1 MRKLAAG
8 TIAAAIMTLGATAS
22 AQQLGEEGTFALSA
36 DHLFGI
42 TSFNATLDPD
52 IPGAEEIELKGTS
65 TSLLWGSSTSTG
77 VLGRSI
83 PVPATIPR
91 ASFDYFVIENLS
103 LGGSLG
109 IYMASG
115 ESEVDGNSED
125 WDKVTGIALAPRIG
139 YVFGLSDTIWL
150 WLRGG
155 PTYMTVG
162 IDPDEGD
169 DVDVSVLQ
177 LDVEAMFAF
186 GLTDSFAIEF
196 GPALGLPVGGSTD
209 YEVGGENY
217 DVDINV
223 MHFGVYAGLVGWL

>member
-22 AQQLGEEGTFALSA
+22 AQQLGEEGSFALSA

-42 TSFNATLDPD
+42 TSYNVTLDAD
-52 IPGAEEIELKGTS
+52 LPGAEEVELKGTA
-65 TSLLWGSSTSTG
+65 TSLLWGNAGSAGTQGIS
-77 VLGRSI
+77 L

-91 ASFDYFVIENLS
+91 ASFDYFVVESLS

-109 IYMASG
+109 IYMSSG
-115 ESEVDGNSED
+115 ETESGGNSAD
-125 WDKVTGIALAPRIG
+125 WDKVTAFALAPRIG

-155 PTYMTVG
+155 PTYMSVS
-162 IDPDEGD
+162 IDPEDED
-169 DVDVSVLQ
+169 DEDSDASVLQ

-196 GPALGLPVGGSTD
+196 GPSIGLPVSGEVDAGQD
-209 YEVGGENY
+209 YDI
-217 DVDINV
+217 DVKV